1 MYCIQMDQVIV
12 LWKKRIRFSE
22 KKKQL
27 KMKWGFPN
35 LIIEFSVDIFGRP
48 AIDSWN
54 PKDIYSLGYKNINFL
69 KIQSIVVT
77 CPSQC
82 DKTKKHQ

>member
-1 MYCIQMDQVIV
+1 MYSDGSSNSSV
-12 LWKKRIRFSE
+12 KKKDKIFR
-22 KKKQL
+22 KKKQI

-35 LIIEFSVDIFGRP
+35 LIIEFSVDIFGRT

-54 PKDIYSLGYKNINFL
+54 PKDIYSLGYKNTSFL